1 MGRVSWRARG
11 SVGLGV
17 PPPAVYPG
25 PAKLRLQVPAG
36 CAVGCGV
43 ARVLCGPEG
52 SRLQVPAGHAV
63 GRAVERHRHTTD
75 WIGTLSWV
83 LAGADP
89 PVRPRGVP
97 GTARAQLP

>member
-17 PPPAVYPG
+17 LPPTGYPG

-63 GRAVERHRHTTD
+63 GRAVERHKHTTD
-75 WIGTLSWV
+75 WIGTLCWV
-83 LAGADP
+83 LG
-89 PVRPRGVP
+89 G
-97 GTARAQLP
+97 GS